1 MCVCVCVCV
10 CVCLS
15 VCLCLCLCVCV
26 CVCVCV
32 FTDLKAFVCHRDS
45 FANSTIRRSLIQLTI
60 WNLILKCKL
69 RHYR

>member
-10 CVCLS
+10 RN
-15 VCLCLCLCVCV
+15 
-26 CVCVCV
+26 
-32 FTDLKAFVCHRDS
+32 THIYIDLKAFICHRDS

-60 WNLILKCKL
+60 WNLILKCIL